1 MFNSL
6 LLDIGPKSELL
17 LANTGHKSAAYI
29 TTLRELKPN
38 KASLLSDTLA
48 NSSFTY
54 YLTSDNLDKPI
65 IDDLET
71 YITRSRY
78 SLDVF

>member
-1 MFNSL
+1 MFDSL
-6 LLDIGPKSELL
+6 LLDIGPKLEPP
-17 LANTGHKSAAYI
+17 LADTSHKSAAYI
-29 TTLRELKPN
+29 TNLRELKPN

-54 YLTSDNLDKPI
+54 YLTSDNLDKPTI
-65 IDDLET
+65 NDLKI